1 MSERKSDD
9 DGAAKFGYI
18 PGRRRRQTT
27 LLETARIQGIF
38 RSAAAKLEWANRHI
52 AELERQSS
60 DYLKAHWRFRL
71 RTGAP
76 LRELVLEFDAPYRV
90 PLRFGLMVGDAA
102 NNLRSTLDHIV
113 WKVVSPHVP
122 EKQHRNV
129 QYPFAGK
136 GDICDA
142 IKKGLVGEAGDTAVK
157 IVEHHASRIEGRD
170 RLNNDDKHRLIPTLS
185 QVADIRGF
193 LRGRPPPNDYVAT
206 NGVQMGPD
214 HLRSLGVSGFPIKA
228 DRNGAVDVSKI
239 DMTIQLIFGA
249 DGPFSGQ
256 PVVPTLNCLA
266 ENSERS
272 LRTSAKHSRACLA
285 ASTRTYSKFHGTRD
299 WIADTSMHWRASR
312 IDNSSSGTRSPNDH
326 FNRLDGAH
334 AMVPHGSIAAVESII
349 LGCPV
354 FVHPDSAAALLTP
367 VFSKSRAP
375 KS

>member
-214 HLRSLGVSGFPIKA
+214 HLRSLGVSGFPIKV
-228 DRNGAVDVSKI
+228 DRNGAVEVSKI

-256 PVVPTLNCLA
+256 PVVPTLKRLA
-266 ENSERS
+266 ENSEAIVADFCKAFPSMLSGINPYLFEVSRHTGLDSGHIDALARVTDRQLVIGDKKSKRS
-272 LRTSAKHSRACLA
+272 LQ
-285 ASTRTYSKFHGTRD
+285 
-299 WIADTSMHWRASR
+299 
-312 IDNSSSGTRSPNDH
+312 SSGRRARNGSP
-326 FNRLDGAH
+326 RLYCCG
-334 AMVPHGSIAAVESII
+334 
-349 LGCPV
+349 
-354 FVHPDSAAALLTP
+354 
-367 VFSKSRAP
+367 
-375 KS
+375 